1 MVTVVELAVLALAA
15 YRATQLFVYDTVG
28 DPARN
33 RLHVWHA
40 RRPDSAARGWVIALI
55 SCVYC
60 TGWWLSGATLAA
72 YLTATGGWGAAPWL
86 VHGIE
91 WFAVAGAAALLN
103 RWDDHLDAPGGGA

>member
-1 MVTVVELAVLALAA
+1 MVTLAVLAVLAFAA
-15 YRATQLFVYDTVG
+15 YRATQLFVHDTIA
-28 DPARN
+28 DPIRDSIHA
-33 RLHVWHA
+33 WHA
-40 RRPDSAARGWVIALI
+40 RRPDSPARTRVTELI

-72 YLTATGGWGAAPWL
+72 YLTATSGWGDTPWL

-103 RWDDHLDAPGGGA
+103 RWDDHLDGGAS